1 MHRFNRFTFKENTL
15 LSLVNPINGFIN
27 GQCPIYEGMAHDFKY
42 VAFDE
47 NFYELEFPFGL
58 WAKVHK
64 SKVELSDPETIQ
76 ISWTYKD
83 VLQALNKD
91 VSPDAEDVAYAKKVL
106 DYAAKHHDANFGI
119 SWDTFRA
126 IDDVGI

>member
-1 MHRFNRFTFKENTL
+1 MPRFNRFTFKNDVRLT
-15 LSLVNPINGFIN
+15 LVNPINGFIN
-27 GQCPIYEGMAHDFKY
+27 GQCPIYKGMAHDFRY
-42 VAFDE
+42 VDFDG
-47 NFYELEFPFGL
+47 NLYELEFPFGL

-64 SKVELSDPETIQ
+64 SEVELSDPESIQ
-76 ISWTYKD
+76 ITWTYED

-91 VSPDAEDVAYAKKVL
+91 KSPDAEDVAYAKKVL